1 MKVDSNQHLTEDQ
14 LIRAV
19 VDTADLPESARDHL
33 SECRECLDIKMSFEL
48 ELDQLGHK
56 AQQLAPKPQRRIMLP
71 AAPGKNLLRQFFEWP
86 KLAVAAATVAAVFIL
101 VWGTQM
107 VRHTTRPGMENMTSA
122 MIEAKQL
129 MTEVNT
135 LVDNALPP
143 FYVEISGE
151 RNSEYDEDFYRF
163 LIPTIED
170 KAFTSDRG
178 KKGNSLC

>member
-1 MKVDSNQHLTEDQ
+1 
-14 LIRAV
+14 
-19 VDTADLPESARDHL
+19 
-33 SECRECLDIKMSFEL
+33 
-48 ELDQLGHK
+48 
-56 AQQLAPKPQRRIMLP
+56 MLP

-86 KLAVAAATVAAVFIL
+86 KLAAAAATVAAVFIL
-101 VWGTQM
+101 VWGTHI
-107 VRHTTRPGMENMTSA
+107 VRHITRPGLEN

-163 LIPTIED
+163 LVPTIED

-178 KKGNSLC
+178 KKGKSLC